1 MFINPALS
9 ELEEGGG
16 GGGGG
21 ENVAE
26 QPLVYTDQGR
36 LDRTKFGN
44 HITQLGACN
53 HITQLGAY
61 NHITQLGAYNHI
73 TQLGASA
80 HTVVCV
86 YDVML
91 ILLRQLRLQSAAVT
105 TSIY

>member
-1 MFINPALS
+1 MSVFINPALS

-53 HITQLGAY
+53 HITQLGAC
-61 NHITQLGAYNHI
+61 NHITQFY
-73 TQLGASA
+73 
-80 HTVVCV
+80 VF
-86 YDVML
+86 M
-91 ILLRQLRLQSAAVT
+91 ILHLFDYV
-105 TSIY
+105 I

>member
-1 MFINPALS
+1 MSVFINPALS
-9 ELEEGGG
+9 ELDEGGDGGGG

-44 HITQLGACN
+44 HITQLGA
-53 HITQLGAY
+53 
-61 NHITQLGAYNHI
+61 
-73 TQLGASA
+73 SA

-91 ILLRQLRLQSAAVT
+91 ILLRQLRLRSAAVI